1 MEFFYQD
8 KHFNL
13 TIKYFLCDALARS
26 FLKCIINHTGY
37 SSCERCCIHG
47 TYEGRIVFNEEI
59 EYALRED
66 AAFRLTS
73 YVDHQRGQ
81 LSPLANIAEINLIST
96 FVLDYMHLVC
106 LGVVRRILNYLKK
119 GPVGKISALQLR
131 EISDRLIMLNGKIP
145 SEFARQPR
153 SLQEL
158 DRWKATEFRQFLLY
172 TGPVVLKGIVSKE
185 LFQHFLTLNVAMT
198 ILLQESHDLRL
209 MYLPYAKDL
218 LQYFVHN
225 CKNIYGNTFTVYNV
239 HNLLHIA
246 DDCENFNCS
255 LNDISCFPYENF
267 LQRIKKCVR
276 NSINPA
282 AQVAKRHFEYQQ
294 CFGQLPKTLLF
305 TKVSTKAKD
314 NCFLLNDLSIAFVK
328 VKHNDGTLEY
338 DVINQRYV
346 DSLYSLQT
354 DSKTFNVYLLASK
367 NRKKMQKEFLE

>member
-1 MEFFYQD
+1 MESLCFIHQVMVVILGSFKNSDNSSLHYFMGNTNKIMWRNTYYFIREWNELAVDGIFYQD
-8 KHFNL
+8 IHYNL
-13 TIKYFLCDALARS
+13 TNKYFLCDAPVKS

-37 SSCERCCIHG
+37 SSCERRCIHG

-73 YVDHQRGQ
+73 YMDHQRVQ
-81 LSPLANIAEINLIST
+81 LSSLANITEINLIST

-131 EISDRLIMLNGKIP
+131 EISDRLIMLNGKMP

-153 SLQEL
+153 SVQEL

-225 CKNIYGNTFTVYNV
+225 CKDIYGNTFTVYNV

-255 LNDISCFPYENF
+255 LNDILCFTYENF
-267 LQRIKKCVR
+267 LQRIKNCLQLFKSC
-276 NSINPA
+276 SISSKA
-282 AQVAKRHFEYQQ
+282 SLCISAMFWTATKEIIIYQNIN
-294 CFGQLPKTLLF
+294 KT
-305 TKVSTKAKD
+305 
-314 NCFLLNDLSIAFVK
+314 
-328 VKHNDGTLEY
+328 
-338 DVINQRYV
+338 
-346 DSLYSLQT
+346 
-354 DSKTFNVYLLASK
+354 
-367 NRKKMQKEFLE
+367 